1 MIDFRN
7 RLGRFTCLCSS
18 VLWMLPLFGQV
29 DTNVMRAKYGPPV
42 EEVFTIRPG
51 ITVTVA
57 YGDNQQV
64 CKLDIRPSRN
74 ASVISATLI
83 QQVVDEMVPPLSR
96 GNPGRQ
102 SVSCAGASCWKM
114 AEYEKFSIGQAAGDV
129 TPNPDSQTQNSLAT
143 VQFKSCQPLK
153 Q

>member
-1 MIDFRN
+1 MRPWVITTLSCLISLAGFEVS
-7 RLGRFTCLCSS
+7 LIGRFSG
-18 VLWMLPLFGQV
+18 VPRG
-29 DTNVMRAKYGPPV
+29 YGPPV

-64 CKLDIRPSRN
+64 CKLDIRPNRN

-83 QQVVDEMVPPLSR
+83 QQVVDEIVPPFSR

-102 SVSCAGASCWKM
+102 SFSCAGASCWKM

-129 TPNPDSQTQNSLAT
+129 TPNPDSQTQNSLGT